1 MSLDGVFGEG
11 SANAVAEP
19 DAFQT
24 GLHTFGHIDHGVAL
38 VLDVVRELGRAFED
52 VGRVVCLA
60 DHEPA
65 VGIDA
70 AYELQDCH
78 LGLPLGTRFP
88 GTV

>member
-24 GLHTFGHIDHGVAL
+24 GLHPFGHIDHGVAL

-52 VGRVVCLA
+52 VGPCNPLYVRQRCSRI
-60 DHEPA
+60 DYPA
-65 VGIDA
+65 SAG
-70 AYELQDCH
+70 
-78 LGLPLGTRFP
+78 P
-88 GTV
+88 